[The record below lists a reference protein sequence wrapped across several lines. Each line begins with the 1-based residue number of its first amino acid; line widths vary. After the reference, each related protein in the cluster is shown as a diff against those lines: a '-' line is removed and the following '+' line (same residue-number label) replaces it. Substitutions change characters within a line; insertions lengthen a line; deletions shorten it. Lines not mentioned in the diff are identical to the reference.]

1 MLTTNNV
8 TSRDSIAPHVTCC
21 VRVSLAIFSPSN
33 QQPCA
38 DHDRQTGEGVGPQ
51 EYTLIKLEVL
61 KPFPA
66 PLRQLEQANKVRYAL
81 HHAMVILPLPIVLW
95 LRGGHTDV
103 IALVTST
110 NSVCSWWL
118 LL

>member
-1 MLTTNNV
+1 MF
-8 TSRDSIAPHVTCC
+8 C
-21 VRVSLAIFSPSN
+21 VSLAIFSPSN